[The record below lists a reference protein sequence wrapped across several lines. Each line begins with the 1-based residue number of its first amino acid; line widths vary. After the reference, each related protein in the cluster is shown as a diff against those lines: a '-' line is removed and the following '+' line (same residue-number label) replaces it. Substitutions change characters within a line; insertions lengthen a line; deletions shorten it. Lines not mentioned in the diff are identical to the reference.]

1 MELYGIINTPHL
13 AIIGEQDNDTI
24 LIDMVTS
31 LPDTVITTGS
41 GNDLITL
48 NHLKTVSEN
57 MQEINL

>member
-1 MELYGIINTPHL
+1 L